1 MINPI
6 NINSTVRDIFQ
17 NFLRLMKLVAKL
29 TIKRYGAN
37 SIPYSYKGMINIY
50 NIFVRMKFWGCL
62 TTLFCVFSNVFSF
75 AQAPP
80 TYNSSDVLLR
90 IQKLKVLGSV
100 LYIAAHPDDENTRL
114 LAWLS
119 NAKLVRT
126 GYLSIT
132 RGDGGQN
139 LIGDEQGI
147 ELGLIRTQEL
157 LAARRLDG
165 AEQFFTRA
173 FDFGY
178 SKSTEEALKF
188 WGKDQVLSDVVWVI
202 RKFQPDVIIT
212 RFPPDNRAGHGQHSA
227 STVLANEAFRVAADP
242 KAFPEQLMH
251 GVKPWQAK
259 RIFWNS
265 YQFGDVNYTRPDQM
279 KIDVGGF
286 NPLIGPGYG
295 EIAAESR
302 SQHKSQGFGVSA
314 GRGSWPEFFS
324 FTDGSKT
331 VKTLTEGINFG
342 WSRIG
347 AAKIG
352 TLIDAIIKNF
362 QVDQPAKSV
371 PALTALYKDISK
383 LPDGYWRTRK
393 LKELQEVIAAA
404 SGLWMEAYGSNA
416 FAKQGDSLKLNIVF
430 NNQEGAPV
438 KLNKISVENHD
449 TIFNVNT
456 ERNKNYIYSPSF
468 VVTTDHAVSQ
478 PYWLKNKMQKGY
490 YVINDQELIG
500 KPESDPAFIANF
512 DITINGQSFTF
523 KRPVQQKYTDPV
535 KGELYEPLVV
545 VPHNGNA
552 SQYGTLRHISYD
564 HIPDIYYF
572 NNDTVKIVL
581 KDVKTDGKKI
591 GYIEGA
597 GDKVMPALTLMGYD
611 VTVIREKDINAN
623 YLRQFDAIVTGVRA
637 YNVHRYLT
645 EKNAELN
652 EYVKNGGNLVVQYNT
667 NSFVGPN
674 TATIGPVPFNISR
687 NRITDETAPVKF
699 LIPDHQV
706 FNYPNKISASDFDNW
721 VQERGIYFAEK
732 LDKSFVTP
740 LAMHD
745 PGEDDQNGSL
755 IIADYGKGKFVY
767 TGLVFFR
774 QLPAGVTGAY
784 RLLANIIA
792 LNKQP
797 K

>member
-1 MINPI
+1 
-6 NINSTVRDIFQ
+6 
-17 NFLRLMKLVAKL
+17 
-29 TIKRYGAN
+29 
-37 SIPYSYKGMINIY
+37 MINIY
-50 NIFVRMKFWGCL
+50 NIFVRMKFRACL
-62 TTLFCVFSNVFSF
+62 TAFFWFFSNAISN

-80 TYNSSDVLLR
+80 SYNSSDILLR

-114 LAWLS
+114 LGWLS

-139 LIGDEQGI
+139 LIGDEQGV

-188 WGKDQVLSDVVWVI
+188 WVKDQVLSDVVWVI

-242 KAFPEQLMH
+242 NVFPEQFKY
-251 GVKPWQAK
+251 GVRPWQAK

-265 YQFGDVNYTRPDQM
+265 YQFGDVDYTSPDQM

-286 NPLIGPGYG
+286 NPLLGKGYG

-314 GRGSWPEFFS
+314 GRGESPEYFS
-324 FTDGSKT
+324 FTDGSKAAGT
-331 VKTLTEGINFG
+331 INEGINFG

-347 AAKIG
+347 AARVAVW
-352 TLIDAIIKNF
+352 IDAILKNF
-362 QVDQPAKSV
+362 QVDHPARSV
-371 PALTALYKDISK
+371 PALVGLYKEISK
-383 LPDGYWRTRK
+383 LPDGYWRTQK

-404 SGLWMEAYGSNA
+404 SGLWMEAYGGNA
-416 FAKQGDSLKLNIVF
+416 FAKQGDSLRLNIVF
-430 NNQEGAPV
+430 NNQEGGPV
-438 KLNKISVENHD
+438 KLDKISVEGND
-449 TIFNVNT
+449 TVFNVNT
-456 ERNKNYIYSPSF
+456 IRNKNYHYSPAF
-468 VVTTDHAVSQ
+468 VVPTDKPVSQ
-478 PYWLKNKMQKGY
+478 PYWLKNNMQKGF
-490 YVINDQELIG
+490 YVVNDQELIG
-500 KPESDPAFIANF
+500 RPESDPAFSAVF
-512 DITINGQSFTF
+512 DITVSGQRFTF
-523 KRPVQQKYTDPV
+523 RRPVQLKYTDPV
-535 KGELYEPLVV
+535 KGELYEPLIV
-545 VPHNGNA
+545 VPHNGNT
-552 SQYGTLRHISYD
+552 SQYGTLRHINYD

-572 NNDTVKIVL
+572 NNDTVTIVL
-581 KDVKTDGKKI
+581 NNVKTDGRKI

-597 GDKVMPALTLMGYD
+597 GDKVLPALQLMGYD

-623 YLRQFDAIVTGVRA
+623 YLRQFDAIVTGIRA
-637 YNVHRYLT
+637 YNVHRYLS
-645 EKNAELN
+645 EKNAVLN
-652 EYVKNGGNLVVQYNT
+652 DYVKNGGNLVVQYNT

-674 TATIGPVPFNISR
+674 TATIGPLPFSISR
-687 NRITDETAPVKF
+687 TRVTDETAPVKF
-699 LIPDHQV
+699 LIPGHQV
-706 FNYPNKISASDFDNW
+706 FNYPNKITAADFDNW
-721 VQERGIYFAEK
+721 VQERGIYFADK
-732 LDKSFVTP
+732 LDRSFVTP
-740 LAMHD
+740 LAMND
-745 PGEDDQNGSL
+745 PGEAPQSGSL
-755 IIADYGKGKFVY
+755 VVAPYGKGTFVY

>member
-1 MINPI
+1 
-6 NINSTVRDIFQ
+6 
-17 NFLRLMKLVAKL
+17 
-29 TIKRYGAN
+29 
-37 SIPYSYKGMINIY
+37 MINIY

-62 TTLFCVFSNVFSF
+62 LPVFLVFSNAQSL

-80 TYNSSDVLLR
+80 SYNSSAILLR

-114 LAWLS
+114 LGWLS

-157 LAARRLDG
+157 MAARRLDG

-178 SKSTEEALKF
+178 SKSTEEALNF
-188 WGKDQVLSDVVWVI
+188 WVKDQVLSDVVWVI

-227 STVLANEAFRVAADP
+227 STVLANEAFKVAADP
-242 KAFPEQLMH
+242 KAFPEQFKY

-265 YQFGDVNYTRPDQM
+265 YQFGDVNYTSPDQM
-279 KIDVGGF
+279 KMDVGGF
-286 NPLIGPGYG
+286 NALLGKGYG

-314 GRGSWPEFFS
+314 GRGEWPEYFS
-324 FTDGSKT
+324 YTDGSKT
-331 VKTLTEGINFG
+331 STTISEGINFG

-347 AAKIG
+347 ATKITG
-352 TLIDAIIKNF
+352 LIDAISRSYH
-362 QVDQPAKSV
+362 VDHPDRSI
-371 PALTALYKDISK
+371 PALVGLYKEINK
-383 LPDGYWRTRK
+383 LPQGYWRTQK
-393 LKELQEVIAAA
+393 LKEVQEVIAAA
-404 SGLWMEAYGSNA
+404 SGLWMEAYGKNA
-416 FAKQGDSLKLNIVF
+416 FAVQGDSLKLDIVF
-430 NNQEGAPV
+430 NNQEGALM
-438 KLNKISVENHD
+438 KLNRIHVEGMD
-449 TIFNVNT
+449 TLINANA
-456 ERNKNYIYSPSF
+456 EKNKNFNFTASF
-468 VVTTDHAVSQ
+468 IVPENKTVTQ
-478 PYWLKNKMQKGY
+478 PYWLQHKMQKGF
-490 YVINDQELIG
+490 YVVDDQELIG
-500 KPESDPAFIANF
+500 NPESDPAFTAAF
-512 DITINGQSFTF
+512 DLTINGQPFTF
-523 KRPVQQKYTDPV
+523 KRPVRYKFTDPV
-535 KGELYEPLVV
+535 KGELYEPLIV
-545 VPHNGNA
+545 VPRRA
-552 SQYGTLRHISYD
+552 DALKYGTLRHINYD

-572 NNDTVKIVL
+572 NKDTVKIVL
-581 KDVKTDGKKI
+581 DSLKTEGKRI

-597 GDKVMPALTLMGYD
+597 GDKVLPALSLMGYD
-611 VTVIREKDINAN
+611 VTVIREKDLNAN
-623 YLRQFDAIVTGVRA
+623 FLRQFDAIVTGIRA
-637 YNVHRYLT
+637 YNVHKYLSD
-645 EKNAELN
+645 KNAVLN
-652 EYVKNGGNLVVQYNT
+652 EYVKNGGNLIVQYNT
-667 NSFVGPN
+667 NSYVGPN
-674 TATIGPVPFNISR
+674 TATIGPYPFSISR

-699 LIPDHQV
+699 LLPEHQV
-706 FNYPNKISASDFDNW
+706 LNFPNKITIADFNNW

-732 LDKSFVTP
+732 LDKNFVTP
-740 LAMHD
+740 LAMKD
-745 PGEDDQNGSL
+745 PGEEDQNGSL
-755 IIADYGKGKFVY
+755 VIADYGKGKFVY

-774 QLPAGVTGAY
+774 QLPAGVNGAY

>member
-1 MINPI
+1 
-6 NINSTVRDIFQ
+6 
-17 NFLRLMKLVAKL
+17 
-29 TIKRYGAN
+29 
-37 SIPYSYKGMINIY
+37 MINIY

-62 TTLFCVFSNVFSF
+62 IAVFCCFSNVISY

-80 TYNSSDVLLR
+80 SYNSSNILLR

-114 LAWLS
+114 LGWYS
-119 NAKLVRT
+119 NAKLMRT

-157 LAARRLDG
+157 LSARRLDG

-178 SKSTEEALKF
+178 SKSTDEAMKF
-188 WGKDQVLSDVVWVI
+188 WIKDQVLSDVVWVI

-212 RFPPDNRAGHGQHSA
+212 RFPPDTRAGHGQHSA
-227 STVLANEAFRVAADP
+227 SSVLADEAFHVAADP
-242 KAFPEQLMH
+242 RAYPEQFKY

-265 YQFGDVNYTRPDQM
+265 YQFGDVNYTSPDQM

-286 NPLIGPGYG
+286 NSLLGKGYG

-314 GRGSWPEFFS
+314 GRGEWLEYFS
-324 FTDGSKT
+324 FVDGSKAEST
-331 VKTLTEGINFG
+331 PTEGINFG

-347 AAKIG
+347 AARIS
-352 TLIDAIIKNF
+352 TLIDAILKNF
-362 QVDQPAKSV
+362 QADHPVKSV
-371 PALTALYKDISK
+371 PALTTLYKEISR
-383 LPDGYWRTRK
+383 LPEGYWRTQK

-404 SGLWMEAYGSNA
+404 SGLWMEAYGSSA
-416 FAKQGDSLKLNIVF
+416 FAGQGDSLKLNVVF
-430 NNQEGAPV
+430 NNQEGAAV
-438 KLNKISVENHD
+438 KLNKISVEGRD
-449 TIFNVNT
+449 TVFDCNAAK
-456 ERNKNYIYSPSF
+456 NKNYNYSPSF
-468 VVTTDHAVSQ
+468 VVPADKPVSQ
-478 PYWLKNKMQKGY
+478 PYWLKNRMQKGY
-490 YVINDQELIG
+490 YVVNDQQLIG
-500 KPESDPAFIANF
+500 KPESEAAFAATF
-512 DITINGQSFTF
+512 EVTINGQSFVFT
-523 KRPVQQKYTDPV
+523 RPVRHKYTDPV
-535 KGELYEPLVV
+535 KGELYEPLIV
-545 VPHNGNA
+545 VPHNGST
-552 SQYGTLRHISYD
+552 SQYGTLRHINYD

-572 NNDTVKIVL
+572 NNDTTKIVL
-581 KDVKTDGKKI
+581 NDVKIDGKKI

-597 GDKVMPALTLMGYD
+597 GDKVMPALSLMGYD

-623 YLRQFDAIVTGVRA
+623 YLRQFDAIITGVRA
-637 YNVHRYLT
+637 YNVHRYLSDR
-645 EKNAELN
+645 NAELN

-674 TATIGPVPFNISR
+674 TATIGPLPFNISR

-699 LIPDHQV
+699 LIPGHQV
-706 FNYPNKISASDFDNW
+706 FTYPNKITAGDFDNW
-721 VQERGIYFAEK
+721 VQERGIYFA
-732 LDKSFVTP
+732 DKYDKTFVTP
-740 LAMHD
+740 LAIAD
-745 PGEDDQNGSL
+745 PGEQEQNGSL

>member
-1 MINPI
+1 
-6 NINSTVRDIFQ
+6 
-17 NFLRLMKLVAKL
+17 
-29 TIKRYGAN
+29 
-37 SIPYSYKGMINIY
+37 MINIY

-62 TTLFCVFSNVFSF
+62 IAVFCVFFNVFSF

-80 TYNSSDVLLR
+80 SYNSSDVLLR
-90 IQKLKVLGSV
+90 IQKLKILGSV

-114 LAWLS
+114 LGWLS
-119 NAKLVRT
+119 NAKLLRT

-242 KAFPEQLMH
+242 KAFPEQFKY

-265 YQFGDVNYTRPDQM
+265 YQFGDVNYTSPDHM

-286 NPLIGPGYG
+286 NALLGKGYG

-314 GRGSWPEFFS
+314 GRGEWPEFFS
-324 FTDGSKT
+324 FTDGSKSQ
-331 VKTLTEGINFG
+331 KTPTEGINFG
-342 WSRIG
+342 WSRIE
-347 AAKIG
+347 ATKIG
-352 TLIDAIIKNF
+352 TLIDAILKRF

-371 PALTALYKDISK
+371 PALTALYKEISK
-383 LPDGYWRTRK
+383 LPDGYWRTQK

-404 SGLWMEAYGSNA
+404 SGLWMEAYGGNE
-416 FAKQGDSLKLNIVF
+416 FAKQGDSLKLNLVF
-430 NNQEGAPV
+430 NNQEGAVV
-438 KLNKISVENHD
+438 KLNKISVESED
-449 TIFNVNT
+449 TIFNVIT
-456 ERNKNYIYSPSF
+456 EKNKNYNYSPAF
-468 VVTTDHAVSQ
+468 IVPVDKPVTQ

-490 YVINDQELIG
+490 YVVNDQELIG
-500 KPESDPAFIANF
+500 KPESDPAFSAKF

-523 KRPVQQKYTDPV
+523 KRPVQHKYTDPV

-552 SQYGTLRHISYD
+552 SQYGTLRHINYD

-581 KDVKTDGKKI
+581 NDLKTDGKKI

-623 YLRQFDAIVTGVRA
+623 YLGQFDAIVTGVRA

-645 EKNAELN
+645 DKNAELN
-652 EYVKNGGNLVVQYNT
+652 KYVENGGNLVVQYNT

-674 TATIGPVPFNISR
+674 TATIGPFPFNISR
-687 NRITDETAPVKF
+687 NRITDETAPVKL
-699 LIPDHQV
+699 LIPEHQV
-706 FNYPNKISASDFDNW
+706 FNYPNRINAADFDNW

-732 LDKSFVTP
+732 LDKRYVTP

-745 PGEDDQNGSL
+745 PGEEDQNGSL